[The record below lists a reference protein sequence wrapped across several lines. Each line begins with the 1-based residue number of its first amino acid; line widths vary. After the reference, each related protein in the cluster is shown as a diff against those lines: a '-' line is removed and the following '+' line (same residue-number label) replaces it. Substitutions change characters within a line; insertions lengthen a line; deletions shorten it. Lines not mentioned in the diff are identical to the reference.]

1 MKRTS
6 IFFPE
11 QLLER
16 FRELAARRGTPMA
29 ELIRQAMEAFLD
41 AQEARKDGPH

>member
-11 QLLER
+11 QLLEK
-16 FRELAARRGTPMA
+16 FRELARRRGTPMA
-29 ELIRQAMEAFLD
+29 ELIRQAMEDFLKKH
-41 AQEARKDGPH
+41 E

>member
-11 QLLER
+11 QLLAAY
-16 FRELAARRGTPMA
+16 RELARARGTPMA
-29 ELIRQAMEAFLD
+29 ELIRQAMEAFLKEH
-41 AQEARKDGPH
+41 QK